1 MLPAPLASSGSWR
14 ADRRK
19 GRALPPRSSCGAT
32 CRATTPTCAGWA
44 ARVACRT
51 RGAGG
56 GAGCGRSRSPRRF
69 RRLFQVALALTSDR
83 VIEEI
88 ARAKPPR
95 RGRRTA
101 GSATSSL
108 AGAGIGSTSAGG
120 SNAIAVGRDGG
131 RDHRH
136 GLLLGNPHLPWQG
149 TDRFYQAQLTIP
161 GQLDVQGAS
170 LYGFPPIQ
178 IGHTRQVAWS
188 HTTPPGLSFTIY
200 RLTLARGAPTS
211 YLLDGRRVR

>member
-44 ARVACRT
+44 ARGVPDPRCRG
-51 RGAGG
+51 RGWVRPITFAT
-56 GAGCGRSRSPRRF
+56 AF
-69 RRLFQVALALTSDR
+69 RRLFQVAFELTSDR

-88 ARAKPPR
+88 ARAKPTR

-120 SNAIAVGRDGG
+120 SNAIAVGRDGA
-131 RDHRH
+131 REHRH